1 MLILIIIFGL
11 IIDRLTKIWAINVLS
26 GVSEIT
32 IIKNFFSFLYIEN
45 KGAAFGIFQNKTVF
59 LTIITV
65 IIMIG
70 IVYYIVRYK
79 PSNIFVNVAL
89 SLIISGALGNLIDRI
104 YYRYVVDFISLHY
117 KEVYYFP
124 VFNVADIMVV
134 LGTII
139 LVFCLLR
146 EDKNGN

>member
-79 PSNIFVNVAL
+79 PRNILVNVAL

>member
-79 PSNIFVNVAL
+79 PRNIFVNVAL

>member
-1 MLILIIIFGL
+1 MVILIIIGL
-11 IIDRLTKIWAINVLS
+11 VVDRLTKIWAVNVLT
-26 GVSEIT
+26 GMSEIT
-32 IIKNFFSFLYIEN
+32 IIKDFFSFLYIEN
-45 KGAAFGIFQNKTVF
+45 KGAAFGIFQNKTGF
-59 LTIITV
+59 LTIVT
-65 IIMIG
+65 IIVMVG
-70 IVYYIVRYK
+70 IVYYIIKYK
-79 PSNIFVNVAL
+79 PKNKFMNIGF

-104 YYRYVVDFISLHY
+104 YYRYVVDFICLHY

-139 LVFCLLR
+139 VVLCLLK